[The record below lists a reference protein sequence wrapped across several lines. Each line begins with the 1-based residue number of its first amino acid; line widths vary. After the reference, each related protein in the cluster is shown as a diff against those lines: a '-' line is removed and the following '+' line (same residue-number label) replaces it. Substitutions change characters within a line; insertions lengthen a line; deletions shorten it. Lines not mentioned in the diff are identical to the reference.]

1 MQRTITVNDTPKE
14 GETLDINTG
23 MFVFSDQKL
32 ETSDRVQIS
41 REGDIAENI
50 TNAVNAR
57 PIGCTATSD
66 GTVVTLEGEEITI
79 AYDGTAL
86 EISE

>member
-1 MQRTITVNDTPKE
+1 MQRTITVNDIPKE

-23 MFVFSDQKL
+23 LFVFSDQQL
-32 ETSDRVQIS
+32 EPSDRVQIS

-57 PIGCTATSD
+57 PIGCTAEVD
-66 GTVVTLEGEEITI
+66 GDVVTLTGDEITI
-79 AYDGTAL
+79 VYDGSAL